1 MHPICESFDGN
12 GILVRTL
19 ECSQSSTV
27 EREVACIRDQFSS
40 NGGYAPTSLWRS
52 DLPVGTPAAEWGG
65 GMACGFVLQARD
77 PRQMSCAYPF
87 DAWQSFPRQR
97 HCMRSPTEQAKAL
110 LQARRG
116 VCSSLKCN
124 RSDAA
129 PSAAPHDDCLRS
141 WGRAAK
147 LAASC
152 CWRSLERMVEM
163 QKAFLW
169 LSQGEELCV
178 RGTLLHNQVQLKWEP
193 SDIVGVF
200 YVHESQHR
208 RAQLIMRLL
217 RERSPAREEP
227 ALVQISSTLLT
238 GSRLKR
244 PAAIARR
251 WAPDNQTWCRAS
263 AQPRQNRSINA
274 AASD

>member
-27 EREVACIRDQFSS
+27 ERGVACIRDQLSS

-129 PSAAPHDDCLRS
+129 PSACLLYTS
-141 WGRAAK
+141 
-147 LAASC
+147 
-152 CWRSLERMVEM
+152 
-163 QKAFLW
+163 
-169 LSQGEELCV
+169 
-178 RGTLLHNQVQLKWEP
+178 P
-193 SDIVGVF
+193 S
-200 YVHESQHR
+200 
-208 RAQLIMRLL
+208 
-217 RERSPAREEP
+217 
-227 ALVQISSTLLT
+227 
-238 GSRLKR
+238 
-244 PAAIARR
+244 
-251 WAPDNQTWCRAS
+251 
-263 AQPRQNRSINA
+263 PR
-274 AASD
+274 D